1 MANFSK
7 EDAKKVFEE
16 KMNDYKEEDAQK
28 VFNNW
33 DAIYDKLKSNAIFG
47 KLLDDAIDLYNMLKD
62 YYNDKYTEVPVG
74 TIGAIVVALL
84 YIFSPIDVIPDFIPF
99 AGLIDDALVLTICLE
114 FVGSD
119 LDKYR
124 KWRKAMQKNN
134 EEI

>member
-28 VFNNW
+28 VFSNW

-99 AGLIDDALVLTICLE
+99 AGLIDDALVLTISLE

-119 LDKYR
+119 LEKYR

>member
-7 EDAKKVFEE
+7 DDAKKVFEE

-28 VFNNW
+28 VFSNW

-119 LDKYR
+119 LEKYR